1 MQDDAYSEDKAAIS
15 DTEMRKIAQLSML
28 NLGQE
33 ELNKL
38 KGDFVK
44 TLELFKE
51 LEAKDVKAIEVRY
64 EASKLAMHPRADS
77 VDDIPET
84 DGCSIKERISKTSPY
99 FNKATGY
106 FDVPLVID
114 TENK

>member
-1 MQDDAYSEDKAAIS
+1 MQDDAYSEDKAPIS
-15 DTEMRKIAQLSML
+15 DSEMRKIAQLSML

-33 ELNKL
+33 ELNNL

-51 LEAKDVKAIEVRY
+51 LESKDVKAVEVRY
-64 EASKLAMHPRADS
+64 EASKLAMHPRADAVHDLS
-77 VDDIPET
+77 KIDDH
-84 DGCSIKERISKTSPY
+84 SINERIGKSSPY
-99 FNKATGY
+99 FNSDTCY